1 MVLEKW
7 SDEETSKL
15 IAYWQEHMEEYMK
28 QKMPFYQAAAASI
41 GTKGWKSIKNRCEH
55 LDRKYAKIKQR
66 MSASGFGVR
75 SADPPT
81 LRATITKEFKWYY
94 DLDKLLGV
102 SSHVNPL
109 AVLDTSQ
116 LSNTDTSSISETT
129 MVYGDN
135 LALDEEQS
143 ERSAKLDSA
152 EIAVTSQK
160 NPLKRKK
167 PESNGESNISSILYN
182 LGEQGLEIERGRL
195 ELMQKKN

>member
-15 IAYWQEHMEEYMK
+15 IAYWQEHMEDK
-28 QKMPFYQAAAASI
+28 RCR
-41 GTKGWKSIKNRCEH
+41 SIKQQRRQSA
-55 LDRKYAKIKQR
+55 RKAGSPSRID
-66 MSASGFGVR
+66 ASTLTEMR

-94 DLDKLLGV
+94 DLDELLGV

-135 LALDEEQS
+135 IALDEEQS
-143 ERSAKLDSA
+143 ELLAELDSA

-182 LGEQGLEIERGRL
+182 LGEHGLEIECGRL
-195 ELMQKKN
+195 ELMQKN

>member
-1 MVLEKW
+1 
-7 SDEETSKL
+7 
-15 IAYWQEHMEEYMK
+15 MEEYMK
-28 QKMPFYQAAAASI
+28 QKMPFYQTAAASI

-81 LRATITKEFKWYY
+81 LRATITKEFKWYH
-94 DLDKLLGV
+94 DLDELLGV

-109 AVLDTSQ
+109 VVLETSQ
-116 LSNTDTSSISETT
+116 LSNTDTSSVNETT

-143 ERSAKLDSA
+143 ERSSELDSA
-152 EIAVTSQK
+152 EMAVVSQK

-167 PESNGESNISSILYN
+167 PESNSESSISNILYN

-195 ELMQKKN
+195 ELMQKKLSLKWQPDVKKCSSVNVSLN